1 MSKTTLLV
9 DGDLVVYRAAAAA
22 QTSVEF
28 EPGQWSYSCDEDE
41 ARQRVDSELGHFK
54 RHLKAD
60 AMLVTFSDSDNN
72 WRRTLCLS
80 YKAQRGAKP
89 AAYSSVREYVENTY
103 RCVTLPRLE
112 ADDVMGLY
120 ATGKKLGGEK
130 IIVSADKDMRTVPGL
145 LFNPGH
151 EELGVQRITREE
163 ADYAHLMQALTGDR
177 VDGFAGLPGCGPKKA
192 EKILLSV
199 PPNQRWA
206 AIVKA
211 YAGKGL
217 SEDHALLQARL
228 ARILRN
234 GEYVVT
240 TKEIKLWTPK

>member
-60 AMLVTFSDSDNN
+60 AMLVMFSDSGNN
-72 WRRTLCLS
+72 WRRELCPS

-89 AAYSSVREYVENTY
+89 AAYSSVREYVEETY
-103 RCVTLPRLE
+103 RCVSLPRLE

-120 ATGKKLGGEK
+120 STGKKVEGDK
-130 IIVSADKDMRTVPGL
+130 IIVSSDKDMRTIPGL

-151 EELGVQRITREE
+151 EEDGVVRISREE
-163 ADYAHLMQALTGDR
+163 ADYAHAMQTLTGDR

-192 EKILLSV
+192 EKILAGLKQSE
-199 PPNQRWA
+199 WWG

-211 YAGKGL
+211 YATKDL
-217 SEDHALLQARL
+217 TEEHALLQARL

-234 GEYVVT
+234 GEYVLK